1 MTTHS
6 PECYKWHHECAV
18 AEVERLR
25 AALAQQAEP
34 AAWMLTDAQ
43 NTRLRFL
50 EWQKE
55 TRPYSG
61 EWIKTPLY
69 TSPPQR
75 KPLTEEEIRALYD
88 QHAAYQE
95 EGPEASGWWA
105 YTRAIE
111 KAHGIE

>member
-6 PECYKWHHECAV
+6 TECYKWHHDCAV

-25 AALAQQAEP
+25 AALAQ
-34 AAWMLTDAQ
+34 
-43 NTRLRFL
+43 
-50 EWQKE
+50 
-55 TRPYSG
+55 
-61 EWIKTPLY
+61 
-69 TSPPQR
+69 R
-75 KPLTEEEIRALYD
+75 KPLTDEEIRALYD